1 MFNNKLFRMNHRRGN
16 PAKRDNSYGALPV
29 FSNLRVISAAARF
42 MRPAMREKSDPD
54 EKHRDPRF
62 DHNLIE
68 KHQVCRI
75 GT

>member
-1 MFNNKLFRMNHRRGN
+1 MGRCLFSTNCGEAVVT
-16 PAKRDNSYGALPV
+16 PQIIV
-29 FSNLRVISAAARF
+29 AAARF

-68 KHQVCRI
+68 KHQVRRI